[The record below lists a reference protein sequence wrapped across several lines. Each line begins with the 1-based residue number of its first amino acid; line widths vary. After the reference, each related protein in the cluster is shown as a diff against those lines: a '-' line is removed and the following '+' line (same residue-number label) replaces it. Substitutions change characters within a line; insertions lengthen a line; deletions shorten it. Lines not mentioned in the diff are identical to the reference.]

1 MEQIRSF
8 IAIEMP
14 PEVKKSLSRL
24 QQSLKTGGRQVKWV
38 EPENLH
44 LTLQFLGNVDAARVG
59 DIASAIDKVAAG
71 TRPFRIEVGGLGVF
85 PDMRRVNVIWVGLA
99 GELEKLDKLQKNIG
113 ANLTPL
119 GFPPETRPFTPHL
132 TIGRVR
138 DFTRPEERAAIGH
151 LIEQTGYNVKYK
163 VDVTAVNLMRS
174 QLTREGPIYSK
185 LAAINLK

>member
-1 MEQIRSF
+1 MEQLRSF

-14 PEVKKSLSRL
+14 PEVRKSLSRL
-24 QQSLKTGGRQVKWV
+24 QQDLKAGGQQVKWV

-44 LTLQFLGNVDAARVG
+44 LTLQFLGNINAAKVG
-59 DIASAIDKVAAG
+59 DIASAIEKAG
-71 TRPFRIEVGGLGVF
+71 TGIRPFRIEVGGLGVF
-85 PDMRRVNVIWVGLA
+85 PDIRRINVIWVGLA

-138 DFTRPEERAAIGH
+138 DFARPEDRAALGRI
-151 LIEQTGYNVKYK
+151 IAQTDYNVKYK
-163 VDVTAVNLMRS
+163 IDATAVNLMKS

-185 LAAINLK
+185 LVTITLK